1 MNNITLHHWK
11 AAKNTIIYWVDEI
24 WYSDSIITNDII
36 LNSIKFAGISSELDG
51 SGDHQF
57 IDYEDLEKGN
67 KL

>member
-11 AAKNTIIYWVDEI
+11 AAKNTIIEWVDEN
-24 WYSDSIITNDII
+24 WYSDFIITNDII
-36 LNSIKFAGISSELDG
+36 LNSFQFAGISSELGG

-57 IDYEDLEKGN
+57 RDYEDLEKGT